1 MQDCELA
8 IQCNPYYEK
17 SWIRK
22 WRALTA
28 LGMFQ
33 TVLECLENGS
43 NSIPE
48 SSKIKKELSKAVAN
62 MDLEKRA
69 QDLLQKRFYQSGASA
84 TDNIAL
90 LHLAARADAYTGY
103 MDASLEKVNR
113 ALRYNPNQPACGT
126 IPISRLAV
134 QSQSAGWFGHTR
146 MYHVLG
152 GRNGKGIAIV
162 ARCLRLR

>member
-1 MQDCELA
+1 
-8 IQCNPYYEK
+8 
-17 SWIRK
+17 
-22 WRALTA
+22 
-28 LGMFQ
+28 MFQ
-33 TVLECLENGS
+33 TVLECLENGA

-103 MDASLEKVNR
+103 MDASLEKVN
-113 ALRYNPNQPACGT
+113 
-126 IPISRLAV
+126 
-134 QSQSAGWFGHTR
+134 
-146 MYHVLG
+146 
-152 GRNGKGIAIV
+152 
-162 ARCLRLR
+162 